1 MTVPDP
7 RELLDLAL
15 EAARK
20 GGALAARGQHGI
32 SVLDVKSSPTD
43 VVTEM
48 DRATE
53 EMIRD
58 VLLSAR
64 PDDAIL
70 GEEGGAAQGRSQV
83 RWVVDPIDGTVNYLY
98 GRAEWAVSVAAEVDG
113 EVVAGVVEV
122 PVLGRTYT
130 AVRGEGAYRNGEPIS
145 VADPVDLSMALVAT
159 GFGYA
164 TERRRKQAQVLGA
177 LLPKIRDIRRGG
189 SAAIDL
195 CTVAE
200 GSVNAYYEQG
210 VHPWDWG
217 AGALIAEEAGARV
230 AGLRGTPPNNAMLVA
245 APPGL
250 FEPLHDLLVSLEA
263 DRDA

>member
-1 MTVPDP
+1 
-7 RELLDLAL
+7 
-15 EAARK
+15 
-20 GGALAARGQHGI
+20 
-32 SVLDVKSSPTD
+32 
-43 VVTEM
+43 
-48 DRATE
+48 
-53 EMIRD
+53 
-58 VLLSAR
+58 
-64 PDDAIL
+64 
-70 GEEGGAAQGRSQV
+70 
-83 RWVVDPIDGTVNYLY
+83 
-98 GRAEWAVSVAAEVDG
+98 
-113 EVVAGVVEV
+113 
-122 PVLGRTYT
+122 
-130 AVRGEGAYRNGEPIS
+130 
-145 VADPVDLSMALVAT
+145 MALVAT

-164 TERRRKQAQVLGA
+164 AERRRKQAQVLGA